1 MRSAR
6 HRSHQRE
13 IDSRSDLT
21 YMRNMG
27 VNVSIVNAEKSSE
40 PLVRLKLPGLE
51 SASSSSS
58 GLVLL

>member
-6 HRSHQRE
+6 HPSHQSR
-13 IDSRSDLT
+13 IDSRSDIT

-27 VNVSIVNAEKSSE
+27 VNVLIVSAQKSSV
-40 PLVRLKLPGLE
+40 PQARLKLLE
-51 SASSSSS
+51 SESAESFSY